1 MPDLRISQL
10 LPTVKCSS
18 CGLSVPLD
26 RLVDHVCPP
35 VPTSSASSS
44 RPSPPRL
51 KLQTAIANATAG
63 ATSPRLPSTSPRD
76 TRNYDRAPPRT
87 NPSRAPSRNGVRS
100 PAQPPSR
107 TQTPILPPSS
117 TRQPTSQYN
126 RPQPQVALNAIPGN
140 SHPSNIH
147 AHPSVANHHRPSV
160 PPSPLAQAPRAAYD
174 PRLMPMSSR
183 PTPPIRV
190 PPSPA
195 PSNYS
200 SHHHFMGP
208 EIDTKSGGAAGM
220 AGVGRRGFAAA
231 ARAAMFAASAPPTPT
246 SPPPAFWNS
255 APSSPP
261 PMDGRRAYPP
271 PNVQNPSAAAPHMP
285 YPYSPPAPLNSPPLR
300 SQDPRSSQNARPSI
314 PPTPSTPPLGSP
326 PGRDN
331 DVAAK
336 SSSIPFPLR
345 PSHTSKPSKASGPLT
360 PTSPTG
366 LPFSSPENLS
376 QKKRVVSGDTV
387 KVVTQDDTNSSF
399 HMRDDEGSEF
409 GGLAY
414 AQSDES
420 DDDGI
425 IERRMSSTP
434 TRVHRRPSI
443 ASSAYS
449 DDRPR
454 AEQMPMEDGF
464 DMAIAALLG
473 SPASTDKALSPAP
486 VNKVLS
492 PTSPT
497 VSIPRASKPPMRSLT
512 SPLTSPTQRDSSIL
526 GGVINR
532 RGGTISGAIGG
543 GSSDKSRRKERLSEE
558 SSASGLGKYR
568 ETVFTCMRCSK
579 EIEDNRWIQVEN
591 GKGVLCGKCWK
602 NMYLPKCRRCNMPI
616 EKQAVSSSDGQ
627 LKGKYHRDCFNC
639 HTCHKPFPDRTFYVF
654 DGKPF
659 CDYHYHEANNS
670 LCAAPDCGRPIEGP
684 CAVSH
689 SGDRYHPEHL
699 TCEYEEDDGTGA
711 RCDERLVDYWEVEG
725 RMLCERH
732 MRRVVEQDMMGD
744 EPDDVSRKADARAM
758 RRKTRFIDIAGLR

>member
-44 RPSPPRL
+44 KPSPPQLR
-51 KLQTAIANATAG
+51 LQTAIANATAG

-76 TRNYDRAPPRT
+76 MRNYDRAPPRS

-117 TRQPTSQYN
+117 TRQPISQYNISQYN
-126 RPQPQVALNAIPGN
+126 RPQPQVVLNAIPGN

-147 AHPSVANHHRPSV
+147 AHPSVANNRRPSV
-160 PPSPLAQAPRAAYD
+160 PPSPLAQAPRVAYD
-174 PRLMPMSSR
+174 PRHMPMSSR
-183 PTPPIRV
+183 PNPPIRV

-261 PMDGRRAYPP
+261 PMDGRRAYLP
-271 PNVQNPSAAAPHMP
+271 PNVQNPSAATPHMP
-285 YPYSPPAPLNSPPLR
+285 YPYSPPAPLHSPPLR
-300 SQDPRSSQNARPSI
+300 SQDPRSSQNVRPSI
-314 PPTPSTPPLGSP
+314 PPIPSTPPLGSP

-331 DVAAK
+331 NVAAK
-336 SSSIPFPLR
+336 SSSIPFPVR
-345 PSHTSKPSKASGPLT
+345 PSHASKPSGPLT

-366 LPFSSPENLS
+366 LPPENLL

-399 HMRDDEGSEF
+399 HMRAADDEGSEF

-425 IERRMSSTP
+425 IERRMSPTP
-434 TRVHRRPSI
+434 TRVHHRPSI
-443 ASSAYS
+443 TSSAYS

-454 AEQMPMEDGF
+454 AERMPMEDGF

-473 SPASTDKALSPAP
+473 SPASTDKALSPALLD
-486 VNKVLS
+486 KALS

-512 SPLTSPTQRDSSIL
+512 SPLTSPTQRDSSTL

-558 SSASGLGKYR
+558 SSTSGLGNTAR
-568 ETVFTCMRCSK
+568 
-579 EIEDNRWIQVEN
+579 RWIQVEN
-591 GKGVLCGKCWK
+591 GRGVLCGKCWK
-602 NMYLPKCRRCNMPI
+602 NMYLPKRSKRFRLRTVNSKGNTTATASTVTPATNPSPTGRSTSLTGNHSAI
-616 EKQAVSSSDGQ
+616 TTITRQTTLFAPPWIADG
-627 LKGKYHRDCFNC
+627 
-639 HTCHKPFPDRTFYVF
+639 
-654 DGKPF
+654 
-659 CDYHYHEANNS
+659 
-670 LCAAPDCGRPIEGP
+670 PIEGP

-689 SGDRYHPEHL
+689 SGDRYHPDHL
-699 TCEYEEDDGTGA
+699 TCEYEEDDGIGA

-732 MRRVVEQDMMGD
+732 MRRVVEQDMMDVGL
-744 EPDDVSRKADARAM
+744 DDVGRKADARAM